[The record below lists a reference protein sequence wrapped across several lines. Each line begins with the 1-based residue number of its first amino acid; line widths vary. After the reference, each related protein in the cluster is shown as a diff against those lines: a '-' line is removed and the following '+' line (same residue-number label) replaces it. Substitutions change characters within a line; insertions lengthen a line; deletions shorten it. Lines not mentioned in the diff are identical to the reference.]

1 MARFA
6 GRSRGLPEAS
16 NPSSTL
22 GEPSS
27 GRTWLIGWSSSSFLC
42 STSCMQAV
50 AVMALVM
57 DSSQNTVSCVMTAAP
72 ARSRLPVA
80 PSKITPR
87 ESAASAMTPATVPL
101 ETARASASSTDLNGP
116 RSLLRGRTGAGRA
129 AIVAAPNNER
139 APSRRKSR
147 RLFSS
152 MTIAMAFPRVGP
164 RNGGDARNEA
174 SLSKATSWHIIRDSK
189 SRVAMALDGRV
200 LSNVSVLA
208 AVVKGGS
215 FVRAAEALG
224 LTPSGVSRAIA
235 RLEARIGVRLL
246 DRTTRSL
253 PLTYEGRRLDANIN
267 PLVLGIE
274 DAVTRTAGSAGSV
287 RGRLRV
293 NTDAF
298 TSRLLLSPHIGRFL
312 DLYAEL
318 SLELIARD
326 QLGDLVAEGFGIAVR
341 FGEPPSSSLV
351 ARKLLDT
358 RIVTVATPSYL
369 KRHGRP
375 AKPADLANHVCI
387 QVRSPLTGQPFPWEF
402 RRGRRVIEVPTSGR
416 LLLTDVGTILGTCL
430 SGVGVAQ
437 IKALGIQELL
447 DDGKLIDLFPDW
459 PDERFPLYALY
470 PSRHL
475 PAAKVRAFIDFVM
488 AAIEPKAGGPV

>member
-1 MARFA
+1 
-6 GRSRGLPEAS
+6 
-16 NPSSTL
+16 
-22 GEPSS
+22 
-27 GRTWLIGWSSSSFLC
+27 
-42 STSCMQAV
+42 
-50 AVMALVM
+50 
-57 DSSQNTVSCVMTAAP
+57 
-72 ARSRLPVA
+72 
-80 PSKITPR
+80 
-87 ESAASAMTPATVPL
+87 
-101 ETARASASSTDLNGP
+101 
-116 RSLLRGRTGAGRA
+116 
-129 AIVAAPNNER
+129 
-139 APSRRKSR
+139 
-147 RLFSS
+147 
-152 MTIAMAFPRVGP
+152 
-164 RNGGDARNEA
+164 
-174 SLSKATSWHIIRDSK
+174 
-189 SRVAMALDGRV
+189 MALDGRI

-208 AVVKGGS
+208 AVVEGGS

-253 PLTYEGRRLDANIN
+253 HLTDEGRLLYANIN

-326 QLGDLVAEGFGIAVR
+326 QLGDLVAEGFDIAVR

-402 RRGRRVIEVPTSGR
+402 QRGRRVIEVPTSGR

>member
-1 MARFA
+1 
-6 GRSRGLPEAS
+6 
-16 NPSSTL
+16 
-22 GEPSS
+22 
-27 GRTWLIGWSSSSFLC
+27 
-42 STSCMQAV
+42 
-50 AVMALVM
+50 
-57 DSSQNTVSCVMTAAP
+57 
-72 ARSRLPVA
+72 
-80 PSKITPR
+80 
-87 ESAASAMTPATVPL
+87 
-101 ETARASASSTDLNGP
+101 
-116 RSLLRGRTGAGRA
+116 
-129 AIVAAPNNER
+129 
-139 APSRRKSR
+139 
-147 RLFSS
+147 
-152 MTIAMAFPRVGP
+152 
-164 RNGGDARNEA
+164 
-174 SLSKATSWHIIRDSK
+174 
-189 SRVAMALDGRV
+189 MALDGRV

-208 AVVKGGS
+208 AVVEGGS
-215 FVRAAEALG
+215 FARAAEVLG

-253 PLTYEGRRLDANIN
+253 HLTDEGRLLYANIN

-326 QLGDLVAEGFGIAVR
+326 QLGDLVAEGFDIAVR

-402 RRGRRVIEVPTSGR
+402 QRGRRVIEVPTSGR

-488 AAIEPKAGGPV
+488 AAIKPKAGGPV

>member
-1 MARFA
+1 
-6 GRSRGLPEAS
+6 
-16 NPSSTL
+16 
-22 GEPSS
+22 
-27 GRTWLIGWSSSSFLC
+27 
-42 STSCMQAV
+42 
-50 AVMALVM
+50 
-57 DSSQNTVSCVMTAAP
+57 
-72 ARSRLPVA
+72 
-80 PSKITPR
+80 
-87 ESAASAMTPATVPL
+87 
-101 ETARASASSTDLNGP
+101 
-116 RSLLRGRTGAGRA
+116 
-129 AIVAAPNNER
+129 
-139 APSRRKSR
+139 
-147 RLFSS
+147 
-152 MTIAMAFPRVGP
+152 
-164 RNGGDARNEA
+164 
-174 SLSKATSWHIIRDSK
+174 
-189 SRVAMALDGRV
+189 MALDGRV

-208 AVVKGGS
+208 AVVEGGS

-253 PLTYEGRRLDANIN
+253 HLTDEGRLLYANIN

-274 DAVTRTAGSAGSV
+274 DAVTRTASSAASV

-326 QLGDLVAEGFGIAVR
+326 QLGDLVAEGFDIAVR

-375 AKPADLANHVCI
+375 AKPTDLANHVCI

-402 RRGRRVIEVPTSGR
+402 QRGRRVIEVPTSGR

>member
-1 MARFA
+1 
-6 GRSRGLPEAS
+6 
-16 NPSSTL
+16 
-22 GEPSS
+22 
-27 GRTWLIGWSSSSFLC
+27 
-42 STSCMQAV
+42 
-50 AVMALVM
+50 
-57 DSSQNTVSCVMTAAP
+57 
-72 ARSRLPVA
+72 
-80 PSKITPR
+80 
-87 ESAASAMTPATVPL
+87 
-101 ETARASASSTDLNGP
+101 
-116 RSLLRGRTGAGRA
+116 
-129 AIVAAPNNER
+129 
-139 APSRRKSR
+139 
-147 RLFSS
+147 
-152 MTIAMAFPRVGP
+152 
-164 RNGGDARNEA
+164 
-174 SLSKATSWHIIRDSK
+174 
-189 SRVAMALDGRV
+189 MALDGRV

-208 AVVKGGS
+208 AVVEGGS
-215 FVRAAEALG
+215 FARAAEVLG

-235 RLEARIGVRLL
+235 RLEARIGVRLF

-253 PLTYEGRRLDANIN
+253 HLTDEGRLLYANIN

-326 QLGDLVAEGFGIAVR
+326 QLGDLVAEGFDIAVR

-402 RRGRRVIEVPTSGR
+402 QRGRRVIEVPTSGR